1 MQFVHQYFI
10 ARHYIVAAF
19 ALLLAGCDSSGNT
32 PLVGSASPL
41 PGAATSPSYELVT
54 ETRPEDVDRYFAL
67 VKAAYDACVVVAQ
80 SRHLPIEPFVSVPD
94 NFVLE
99 RHTYIS
105 DGKSFYKKIARSN
118 INSELMQP
126 ETQCKARIESSADTQ
141 IIYGGFTYDVATG
154 GEGKQTLAAPRK
166 FDPEL
171 YHWRKDI
178 SNYNIKKVF
187 NGITLACL
195 TDADLAAQ
203 LGEGQEMCI
212 FIAANGNHPST
223 AQRKPIFGHT
233 RILLADGS
241 AGAIL
246 TEPVSAK
253 IGGAIDPAKFA
264 IPKY

>member
-1 MQFVHQYFI
+1 MQFAHQYFS
-10 ARHYIVAAF
+10 ARYSVAVF
-19 ALLLAGCDSSGNT
+19 ALLLACCDRSGNI
-32 PLVGSASPL
+32 PLAGSTSAL
-41 PGAATSPSYELVT
+41 QGAATGPSYELVT
-54 ETRPEDVDRYFAL
+54 ETRPEDVGRYFAL
-67 VKAAYDACVVVAQ
+67 VRAVYDACVVVAQ
-80 SRHLPIEPFVSVPD
+80 SRHLPTEPFVTVPD
-94 NFVLE
+94 NFALE

-126 ETQCKARIESSADTQ
+126 ETQCKTRIESSTDTQ
-141 IIYGGFTYDVATG
+141 IIYDGFTYDVATG
-154 GEGKQTLAAPRK
+154 EEGKRTLAAPRK

-171 YHWRKDI
+171 YNWRKDI

-187 NGITLACL
+187 NGITLGCL
-195 TDADLAAQ
+195 REAHMAEQ
-203 LGEGQEMCI
+203 LVEGQEMCI

-233 RILLADGS
+233 RIPSADGS

-253 IGGAIDPAKFA
+253 IGRPIDPAIFS
-264 IPKY
+264 IPK